1 MYDASAK
8 TKAMKSFNECLHRSS
23 VILEDLCGL
32 LLRFRTKRIGI
43 IADIEKEFLQ
53 AGLHQKDCD
62 IATLLWLKDINRKL
76 TDNNICLFARLPFR
90 VISSLFLLSITIEH
104 HFNEKNTTTVKQIKE
119 DIYIDNMIKGINNDE
134 EALQLHK

>member
-1 MYDASAK
+1 
-8 TKAMKSFNECLHRSS
+8 MKSFNECLHRGS
-23 VILEDLCGL
+23 VILEDLCVF

-53 AGLHQKDCD
+53 VGLHQKDCD
-62 IATLLWLKDINRKL
+62 ITTLLWLKDINRKL
-76 TDNNICLFARLPFR
+76 TDNNIQICRFARLSFR

-104 HFNEKNTTTVKQIKE
+104 HFNEKNTTTAKQIKE